1 MEGWCIDVKYS
12 QSTNHFTTQYSKS
25 DKNWAGIFQIDK
37 MVQNTSKVQL
47 NSIFQI

>member
-12 QSTNHFTTQYSKS
+12 QSTNQLTIQYSKS
-25 DKNWAGIFQIDK
+25 DNNWAGIFQMNK